1 MIRSYVHCHRKSARR
16 RGNRN
21 SPMTR
26 ASTSPATEW
35 EIPRYNR
42 HKISGNP
49 RDTIHSCS
57 STSGKISARRVH
69 PHCENPSLLK
79 LVRSFSILSFL
90 HHLSSSSLIEFRFF
104 SLLSPLPSLRPKD
117 ERDDARQR
125 IDVSSGSMRAKSWRL
140 WGRRE
145 RLEGKSTV

>member
-104 SLLSPLPSLRPKD
+104 SLFSRPSPLFVPKTK
-117 ERDDARQR
+117 EM
-125 IDVSSGSMRAKSWRL
+125 MRA
-140 WGRRE
+140 RE
-145 RLEGKSTV
+145 STFRPDRCEQRVEGCERGERG